1 MVLHICDRCKQPFA
15 NATSLRNHKNRKNP
29 CLMVSMPVDKAIE
42 EHKRIVEVLDSAVP
56 TAPPTVQADLKEE
69 VKEQAKEFRQYTAM
83 TFKADIDLRLDAKT
97 GNSTVLL
104 GASKS
109 GKSTLLMYLYRKYYE
124 KTVAVLFTESPQIP
138 LYTRQRKLVI
148 ANNFYRDL
156 VREAHKINKNT
167 KNKYPFTFLVDDVV
181 DQKDNVTL
189 KKMMLILRNSNISS
203 LISLQSMTLMNKQ
216 SRGSVNNYIFF
227 RFNTDEQ
234 IKTTIEAF
242 LMSHLPGPME
252 QKIKTY
258 KAMTA
263 DHGFIYYNPRED
275 AISLHR
281 LPASQI

>member
-1 MVLHICDRCKQPFA
+1 MVLHVCDRCRQPFA
-15 NATSLRNHKNRKNP
+15 NATSLKNHLRRKNP

-56 TAPPTVQADLKEE
+56 SAPPAVAADLKEE

-83 TFKADIDLRLDAKT
+83 TFKSDIDLRLDAKT
-97 GNSTVLL
+97 GNSTVLF

-124 KTVAVLFTESPQIP
+124 KTIAVLFTESPQIP
-138 LYTRQRKLVI
+138 LYKSQPKLVI
-148 ANNFYRDL
+148 ANDFYSEL
-156 VREAHKINKNT
+156 VRDAHKINKNT
-167 KNKYPFTFLVDDVV
+167 KNKYQFTFLVDDVV
-181 DQKDNVTL
+181 DQKENTTV

-203 LISLQSMTLMNKQ
+203 LISLQAMTLMNKQ

-234 IKTTIEAF
+234 IEVMVRTF
-242 LMSHLPGPME
+242 LMTHLPGPME

-258 KAMTA
+258 KTMTA

-275 AISLHR
+275 TISLHR
-281 LPASQI
+281 LPASAI